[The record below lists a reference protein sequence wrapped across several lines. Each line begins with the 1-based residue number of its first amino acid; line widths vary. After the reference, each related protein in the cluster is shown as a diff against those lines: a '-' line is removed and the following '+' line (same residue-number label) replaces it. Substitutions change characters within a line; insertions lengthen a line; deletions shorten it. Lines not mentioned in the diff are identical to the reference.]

1 MKKTMLILLSLLL
14 IPAIACLA
22 RDRVDNSPVDNVN
35 LDRYSGKWY
44 EIARFD
50 HVFEKGMDNTTALYE
65 LTADGKLRIV
75 NSGWRG
81 LDFSS
86 REAVGKIPD
95 GSKISTTGN
104 NVKGLLRVSFFL
116 PFYSDYRVL
125 MLDNQHYE
133 YALVGGGNGKYLWIL
148 ARGPQLGE
156 KEIDMIL
163 SEARNRGYDIDKLH
177 WVDQNMNIST
187 DE

>member
-1 MKKTMLILLSLLL
+1 MLILLLLLL

-22 RDRVDNSPVDNVN
+22 RDRVDNSPVEYVD

-50 HVFEKGMDNTTALYE
+50 HVFEKGMDNTTAWYE
-65 LTADGKLRIV
+65 LTADGTLRIV

-81 LDFSS
+81 LDFRT
-86 REAVGKIPD
+86 REAVGKVPKD
-95 GSKISTTGN
+95 SMLSEFGTEAR
-104 NVKGLLRVSFFL
+104 GLLRVSFFL

-177 WVDQNMNIST
+177 WVDQKMNIST